1 MTKDRTSE
9 LRTDKKSIPNQNNR
23 EKRQEKKMSRTF
35 GNLWDNDEKSNI
47 LVIGI
52 PEGEEIESGSERI
65 FEEMTAL
72 IPPL

>member
-9 LRTDKKSIPNQNNR
+9 LRTDKRAYPIR
-23 EKRQEKKMSRTF
+23 TTEKRDRKKKMSRTF

-52 PEGEEIESGSERI
+52 PEGEEIESRSERM
-65 FEEMTAL
+65 FEEMIA
-72 IPPL
+72 